1 MVIRLKKALLC
12 CGWVVMLLTLT
23 ACTAEELVSEVPETV
38 QLRLEDI
45 EENLNKEQ
53 KTPETVNESTSLPG
67 DMYRYAYDI
76 LSEEKKLWYQD
87 MVRALEGMQDE
98 VRLSDDGLEAGLE
111 EGCIDEIFQCVLNDH
126 PELFYVNGYTYTK
139 FCRGDKLVAISFSGS
154 YELSPEEVEKR
165 KLEIEEAASK
175 VLAGISE
182 DASEYDKVKY
192 VYETIIRNTDY
203 DLNAPDNQNIYSVFV
218 NKRSVCQGYAKAVQ
232 YLLNRLGMDCTLVQ
246 GTVDTGE
253 GHAWNLVKV
262 DGSFYYLDATWG
274 DASYQMD
281 SAELEEQKLPE
292 VNYDYFCITTE
303 QILATHSF
311 ENCVP
316 LPECTD
322 QAANYYVRQGAL
334 FATYDREQM
343 EALFEKA
350 YENGNNDVTV
360 KCADEDCFL
369 EIKTELIDNQG
380 IFDYLQD
387 RDSRVA
393 YASNDKQLSLTFWMT
408 NQ

>member
-1 MVIRLKKALLC
+1 MIIRLKKALLC
-12 CGWVVMLLTLT
+12 CGWVVMLPALS
-23 ACTAEELVSEVPETV
+23 ACTAEELISEVPETV
-38 QLRLEDI
+38 QLGLEDI
-45 EENLNKEQ
+45 EEKLNNEQQTTETDKEG
-53 KTPETVNESTSLPG
+53 TSLSE
-67 DMYRYAYDI
+67 DMYCYAYEM

-87 MVRALEGMQDE
+87 MVRALESMQDK
-98 VRLSDDGLEAGLE
+98 VRLSHEGLEAGLE

-126 PELFYVNGYTYTK
+126 PEFFYVNGYTYTK
-139 FCRGDKLVAISFSGS
+139 LCRGDKLVAISFSAS
-154 YELSPEEVEKR
+154 YELSQEEVEKR

-182 DASEYDKVKY
+182 EASEYDKVKY

-281 SAELEEQKLPE
+281 SAEIEEQKLPE
-292 VNYDYFCITTE
+292 VNYDYLCITTE

-316 LPECTD
+316 LPECTE
-322 QAANYYVRQGAL
+322 QAANYYVREGAL
-334 FATYDREQM
+334 FTIYDREQM
-343 EALFEKA
+343 KALFEKA
-350 YENGNNDVTV
+350 YENGNHDVTV
-360 KCADEDCFL
+360 KCAERDCFL
-369 EIKTELIDNQG
+369 EIKTDLIENRG
-380 IFDYLQD
+380 IFEYLQEQ
-387 RDSRVA
+387 DSRVA